1 MTMTVCAGGD
11 TLHTLCNSRGMRVQV
26 NPHDASLES
35 WWAPDRYGRL
45 ADVLEHAI
53 AKPAS
58 EAAAPRW
65 QCDAASDAGLELRL
79 AQDGL
84 WVRLRYRLQDN
95 GGLRIDCE
103 AVAIA
108 PARIGLAAPAFNLHG
123 GGMVADHVLRVAA
136 DHYVPALPAADVI
149 DVAGSAFDF
158 RHPAPLGAR
167 LAWPGAQPAGTVGFD
182 HGFCLAGDGLL
193 REAARVADPASGR
206 ELRFFTTQPR
216 LHLQSDSRR
225 FCLATETLEIPCGA
239 AMRHTFVYR
248 LGVQDIDAFDISE
261 SISVALNK

>member
-1 MTMTVCAGGD
+1 MTMSVSSSS
-11 TLHTLCNSRGMRVQV
+11 HTLSNSRGMRVQV
-26 NPHDASLES
+26 NPHDASLQA

-53 AKPAS
+53 AKPAG
-58 EAAAPRW
+58 EAAAPHW
-65 QCDAASDAGLELRL
+65 HCEAASDAGLELRL

-84 WVRLRYRLQDN
+84 CVRLRYRLEDN
-95 GGLRIDCE
+95 GGLHIDCE

-123 GGMVADHVLRVAA
+123 GGMVADHVLRLAA
-136 DHYVPALPAADVI
+136 DHYLQAAAVTE
-149 DVAGSAFDF
+149 VAGSAFDF
-158 RHPAPLGAR
+158 RQPAPLGAR

-216 LHLQSDSRR
+216 LHLHSDSRH
-225 FCLATETLEIPCGA
+225 FCLAAEALDVPCGA
-239 AMRHTFVYR
+239 VTRHTFVYR

-261 SISVALNK
+261 SVSML

>member
-1 MTMTVCAGGD
+1 MTGQAGGS
-11 TLHTLCNSRGMRVQV
+11 HTLRNARGMRVLV
-26 NPHDASLES
+26 NPVDATLCG

-45 ADVLEHAI
+45 ADVLEQAPI
-53 AKPAS
+53 
-58 EAAAPRW
+58 AAAASPAQW
-65 QCDAASDAGLELRL
+65 QCDAASDASLELRL

-84 WVRLRYRLQDN
+84 CVKLRYRLEDN

-108 PARIGLAAPAFNLHG
+108 PARIDLCAPAFNLHG
-123 GGMVADHVLRVAA
+123 GGIVADHVLRLAA
-136 DHYVPALPAADVI
+136 DRYLPAQGVT

-158 RHPAPLGAR
+158 RQPAPLGAR
-167 LAWPGAQPAGTVGFD
+167 LAWPGAQPAGSEGFD

-216 LHLQSDSRR
+216 LHLHSDSRH
-225 FCLATETLEIPCGA
+225 FCLAAEALDVPCGA
-239 AMRHTFVYR
+239 VTRHTFVYR

-261 SISVALNK
+261 SVSML

>member
-1 MTMTVCAGGD
+1 MTMSVSSSS
-11 TLHTLCNSRGMRVQV
+11 HTLSNSRGMRVQV
-26 NPHDASLES
+26 NPHDASLQA

-53 AKPAS
+53 AKPAG
-58 EAAAPRW
+58 EAAAPHW
-65 QCDAASDAGLELRL
+65 QCEAASDAGLELRL

-84 WVRLRYRLQDN
+84 CVRLRYRLEDN
-95 GGLRIDCE
+95 GGLHIDCE

-123 GGMVADHVLRVAA
+123 GGMVADHVLRLAA
-136 DHYVPALPAADVI
+136 DHYLQAAAVTE
-149 DVAGSAFDF
+149 VAGSAFDF
-158 RHPAPLGAR
+158 RQPAPLGAR

-216 LHLQSDSRR
+216 LHLHSDSQR
-225 FCLATETLEIPCGA
+225 FCLATETLDVPCGA
-239 AMRHTFVYR
+239 VTRHSFVYR

-261 SISVALNK
+261 SVSML